1 MNPAGQAIRE
11 ATLEIRINRCGNPIV
26 GRGDLP
32 AHWTNLGIASDGTR
46 ELRRVSRNRNSHN
59 FFPSKVCHVCDIN
72 PNRAY
77 KLTQRTFAPNSIPFG
92 TVFVFSKVHFAMLH
106 KAS

>member
-1 MNPAGQAIRE
+1 MYPAGQAVRE
-11 ATLEIRINRCGNPIV
+11 AAREMGINRCGHSYI
-26 GRGDLP
+26 GWGDLP
-32 AHWTNLGIASDGTR
+32 AHWTNLGIAQSGIR

-59 FFPSKVCHVCDIN
+59 FSPRRVCHGCEIDL
-72 PNRAY
+72 NRGY
-77 KLTQRTFAPNSIPFG
+77 KLTERSFAPNSIPFG